1 MVWDGLVLFIS
12 HMVQIIQSSK
22 SVPGSISYCPFI
34 SHMVQ
39 IILINNVYDN
49 LLIFCNFISHMVQI
63 IQSKETTQEIHGFL
77 YIPHGSDNTKGLW
90 CLKLNFFIFISHMVQ
105 IILLRPYA
113 ALWQYEELYIP
124 HGSDN
129 TRYFGK

>member
-1 MVWDGLVLFIS
+1 
-12 HMVQIIQSSK
+12 MVQIIRRANC
-22 SVPGSISYCPFI
+22 YR
-34 SHMVQ
+34 
-39 IILINNVYDN
+39 NDN
-49 LLIFCNFISHMVQI
+49 YRN
-63 IQSKETTQEIHGFL
+63 L

-129 TRYFGK
+129 TTMKQGFSRISIRLYIPHGSDNTLDIYLKPFNVLFFISHMVQIILKQETQRNAKDL